1 MTARL
6 RPALAIVISL
16 AFVAAACGGEV
27 SVSVD
32 DETPAAPTTEAPS
45 TAELDAVE
53 PDDSAATTDE
63 APATTEPDDS
73 GAATDEAPAT
83 TEPDDSGAATDDE
96 TAAAETDDS
105 DEAPAEE
112 TTTAEPAEPEGPPP
126 NIFDD
131 PRDGIFDEYQAS
143 MDRGDH
149 PFMQIDSFCTAHD
162 PAPNRAATDPGIEA
176 DSISLVHMR
185 AQLENLALFGF
196 ATDVGDP
203 REMFETFAAVVNEQC
218 GGVRG
223 RMIEMH
229 TVEYDPVN
237 PEVEAQ
243 MNAGCIQAIEDLNG
257 VILLNTSGFQGSA
270 TLCIVEDHETA
281 FITVQPMSDEFMRRG
296 QDRLVITTL
305 TSEESLRWL
314 ALDLIAQG
322 ALDGKTIGVAA
333 PTTPGQYE
341 AVETGLVQT
350 LRDNGANVAVFDTI
364 QCDGRVC
371 AGGVSESVQNL
382 RNAGVDVFFNVLN
395 TLSAPGYIQEMV
407 EAGFEP
413 GDVQFYASDFNSQ
426 ATELV
431 SSKIAVFGGEA
442 AGALYNGA
450 IILDSRDTGAYRND
464 GYQPRAFNEMCNDTY
479 GANSASG
486 ANHESEDRYDGNSRY
501 GMAVSVCETMRM
513 ALRAIY
519 DAGDNPTRAG
529 IYEALA
535 NLGPVD
541 SNEMHPAS
549 IRPGKT
555 RLPDVIHNLVF
566 EVPCTKPYPFP
577 VDGLE
582 GGVCLYPINEY
593 RPAPS

>member
-1 MTARL
+1 MTTRL
-6 RPALAIVISL
+6 RFVLAIAVSL

-27 SVSVD
+27 ADSGD
-32 DETPAAPTTEAPS
+32 DGAAAPTTQAPA
-45 TAELDAVE
+45 TAE
-53 PDDSAATTDE
+53 PDDAGEEAEAADEPAAEPDDAGE
-63 APATTEPDDS
+63 APADDTAAEPDDA
-73 GAATDEAPAT
+73 GEEAADEPAAEPDDAGEAPA
-83 TEPDDSGAATDDE
+83 DD
-96 TAAAETDDS
+96 TA
-105 DEAPAEE
+105 
-112 TTTAEPAEPEGPPP
+112 AEPEEPAGPPP
-126 NIFDD
+126 NIYED
-131 PRDGIFDEYQAS
+131 PRGGIFADYQAT

-149 PFMQIDSFCTAHD
+149 PFMQVDQFCVRHE
-162 PAPNRAATDPGIEA
+162 PAADRVDTDAGITA

-223 RMIEMH
+223 RMIELH
-229 TVEYDPVN
+229 TIEYDPVN
-237 PEVEAQ
+237 PEVEAE
-243 MNAGCIQAIEDLNG
+243 MNAGCIQAIEDLDG

-270 TLCIVEDHETA
+270 ILCIVEDQETA
-281 FITVQPMSDEFMRRG
+281 FITVQPVSEEFMRRG
-296 QDRLVITTL
+296 GDRLVITTL

-395 TLSAPGYIQEMV
+395 VLSAPGYVQEMV
-407 EAGFEP
+407 NQGFEP

-431 SSKIAVFGGEA
+431 SSKIPVFGGEA
-442 AGALYNGA
+442 AGALYSGA
-450 IILDSRDTGAYRND
+450 IILDSRDTGDYRND
-464 GYQPRAFNEMCNDTY
+464 GYQTKPFNEMCNDTY
-479 GANSASG
+479 GANSPSG

-501 GMAVSVCETMRM
+501 GMAVSVCEVMRI

-519 DAGDNPTRAG
+519 DAGDNPTRAD
-529 IYEALA
+529 IYETLA
-535 NLGPVD
+535 NLGAVD

-549 IRPGKT
+549 IGPGKT

-566 EVPCTKPYPFP
+566 EMPCSKPYPFP
-577 VDGLE
+577 VDGLD
-582 GGVCLYPINEY
+582 GGVCLYPINDY
-593 RPAPS
+593 RPVPG

>member
-1 MTARL
+1 MEDGETKMTARL
-6 RPALAIVISL
+6 RYALAIVVSM
-16 AFVAAACGGEV
+16 AFLAAACGGEV

-32 DETPAAPTTEAPS
+32 TEDGEAAPTTEAPAP
-45 TAELDAVE
+45 AEDDASDDTEEAPAEAE
-53 PDDSAATTDE
+53 PADDTED
-63 APATTEPDDS
+63 APATTEPADD
-73 GAATDEAPAT
+73 AEEAPA
-83 TEPDDSGAATDDE
+83 DDE
-96 TAAAETDDS
+96 PADDAE
-105 DEAPAEE
+105 EAPADDEP
-112 TTTAEPAEPEGPPP
+112 AEPAEPEGPPP
-126 NIFDD
+126 NIYDD
-131 PRDGIFDEYQAS
+131 PRGGIFAEYQAS

-149 PFMQIDSFCTAHD
+149 PFMQVDQFCVAHD
-162 PAPNRAATDPGIEA
+162 AAPDRVATDSGIEA

-223 RMIEMH
+223 RMIELH

-237 PEVEAQ
+237 PEVEAE
-243 MNAGCIQAIEDLNG
+243 MNAGCIHAIEDLNG

-281 FITVQPMSDEFMRRG
+281 FITVQPMSEEFMQRG

-305 TSEESLRWL
+305 TAEESLRWL
-314 ALDLIAQG
+314 ALDLVQQG
-322 ALDGKTIGVAA
+322 ALDGKTVGVAA

-341 AVETGLVQT
+341 AVEAGLVQT

-364 QCDGRVC
+364 GCDGRVC
-371 AGGVSESVQNL
+371 AEGVSESVTNL

-407 EAGFEP
+407 NQGFQP

-442 AGALYNGA
+442 AGALYSGA
-450 IILDSRDTGAYRND
+450 IILDSRDTGAYRNE
-464 GYQPRAFNEMCNDTY
+464 GYQPKAFNEMCNDTY
-479 GANSASG
+479 GANSPSG

-501 GMAVSVCETMRM
+501 GMAVSVCEVLRM

-519 DAGDNPTRAG
+519 DAGDNPTRAD
-529 IYEALA
+529 IYEALV

-549 IRPGKT
+549 IGPGKT

-566 EVPCTKPYPFP
+566 EIPCTKPYPFP
-577 VDGLE
+577 VDGIE

-593 RPAPS
+593 RPTPD